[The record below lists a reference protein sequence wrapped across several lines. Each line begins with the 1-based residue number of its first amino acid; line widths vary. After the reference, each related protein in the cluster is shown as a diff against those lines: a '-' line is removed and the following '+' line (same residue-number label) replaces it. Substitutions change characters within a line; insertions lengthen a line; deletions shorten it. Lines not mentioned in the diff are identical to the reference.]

1 MKLTF
6 ALLEKYRD
14 IINFTALNEYACPL
28 KIYHSSLKIYH
39 SCEDCEFYT
48 PEEGCAIAIHAEC
61 NQALLSAFKQKYP
74 ELFI

>member
-6 ALLEKYRD
+6 ALLEKHRD
-14 IINFTALNEYACPL
+14 IINFTARNRYACPL
-28 KIYHSSLKIYH
+28 KFFR

-48 PEEGCAIAIHAEC
+48 PEEGCPIAIHDEC

>member
-6 ALLEKYRD
+6 ALLEKHRD
-14 IINFTALNEYACPL
+14 IINFTALNTYACPL
-28 KIYHSSLKIYH
+28 KFYR
-39 SCEDCEFYT
+39 SCEDCEFHT
-48 PEEGCAIAIHAEC
+48 PEEGCAMAIHAEC